1 MVAETAPRG
10 AKILAMLPDTGER
23 YLSTPMFEG
32 VEEAMS
38 EEELEIA
45 ASTPRFR
52 FDVSGA
58 AAPAKG
64 AAEEELNAEAVS
76 FVDETLGNPEAPV
89 VMFAL
94 EWCEFCW
101 SVRKLFAEAGISY
114 VSVDLDSVA
123 YQQDNRGGNIRAV
136 LRQKL
141 GTPTIPQIF
150 VGGTHIGGATET
162 FDAFNDG
169 SFKKLLEENSVG
181 YNAEMTADAYSFLP
195 KWLHPR

>member
-1 MVAETAPRG
+1 
-10 AKILAMLPDTGER
+10 
-23 YLSTPMFEG
+23 
-32 VEEAMS
+32 MS
-38 EEELEIA
+38 A
-45 ASTPRFR
+45 ARQR
-52 FDVSGA
+52 LRRVQR
-58 AAPAKG
+58 
-64 AAEEELNAEAVS
+64 
-76 FVDETLGNPEAPV
+76 
-89 VMFAL
+89 

-101 SVRKLFAEAGISY
+101 SVRKLFAEAGIAY
-114 VSVDLDSVA
+114 VSVDLDFLA
-123 YQQDNRGGNIRAV
+123 YQQDNRGGDIRAV

-181 YNAEMTADAYSFLP
+181 FNAKMTADAYSFLP